1 MRVGCPSDD
10 TIRHCLFSNIV
21 CRSRNGIFCENPIR
35 YLRKDCNGYLS
46 VSDIR
51 FEHWD
56 LECSDTPLR
65 INVEG
70 GISLRGVERLE
81 FRDFR
86 FRSREPIYLTGNATT
101 PLRDIVLCDFSGVV
115 AKETPIVASCV
126 ERLRLKD
133 FEVTSGPG
141 EVAKLE
147 RKPSRSWETQ
157 F

>member
-1 MRVGCPSDD
+1 M
-10 TIRHCLFSNIV
+10 
-21 CRSRNGIFCENPIR
+21 
-35 YLRKDCNGYLS
+35 
-46 VSDIR
+46 SDIR

-56 LECSDTPLR
+56 LECSDFPLR

-70 GISLRGVERLE
+70 GIALRGVERLE

-86 FRSREPIYLTGNATT
+86 FRSKGPIHIVGNAATT
-101 PLRDIVLCDFSGVV
+101 LRDIVLRDFAGTVTGD
-115 AKETPIVASCV
+115 TPIVTSCV

-141 EVAKLE
+141 ESVKLD
-147 RKPSRSWETQ
+147 RKPSPSWETQ